1 MKKSLSKIIVFVGF
15 LWVCIG
21 ELIDG
26 FSQEAYIQDTLL
38 TTGTLLGALAVVFVF
53 AKNKTL
59 SNMGYA
65 LCACGGISGI
75 LICFKTNLPIFAA
88 IGYIIMLI
96 GAAVWLIGVL
106 VAFFG
111 FVKGG
116 YVSEDDVSSQLIK
129 YKELEKE
136 EIISAEEFEK
146 LKAALF
152 AGSDG
157 GKVTLNDL
165 KKWKKLCDD
174 GVITADEFAAFKA
187 KALGGE
193 NNN

>member
-1 MKKSLSKIIVFVGF
+1 MKKSLSKIIVFIGF
-15 LWVCIG
+15 LVVCVG

-26 FSQEAYIQDTLL
+26 FSQKAYTAGTLL

-65 LCACGGISGI
+65 LSACGGISGI
-75 LICFKTNLPIFAA
+75 LICFKTTLPFWASV
-88 IGYIIMLI
+88 GYIVMLL
-96 GAAVWLIGVL
+96 GAVIWLIGVL

-152 AGSDG
+152 AGSEG

-174 GVITADEFAAFKA
+174 GVITAEEFVALKNRVFADEKQ
-187 KALGGE
+187 
-193 NNN
+193 